1 LTDLGFRESESER
14 VNIGPQSSKKVAG
27 KKTVSISGNEVS
39 AEALKWML
47 VLNYLTVFI
56 GNEIV
61 IANFFIK

>member
-47 VLNYLTVFI
+47 VLNYLTVSI
-56 GNEIV
+56 GN
-61 IANFFIK
+61 